1 MTHFL
6 FLLTIFILFIIEG
19 TVLQVFSPDYWG
31 MTVIMIPR
39 FVVVMLIFGALFLG
53 RFQGLFMGILF
64 GLLYDVVYGSV
75 LGVFGFSM
83 ALVGYFCGLTFRI
96 FQQNIFLILCT
107 VLIALILHEFLV
119 YGVLLLID
127 FVQMDLSYFLFQR
140 VIPTLVLNMIFAI
153 LVSYPARAILQQL
166 QLEEEKS

>member
-6 FLLTIFILFIIEG
+6 FMLTIFILFIIEG
-19 TVLQVFSPDYWG
+19 TVLQVFSPDVWG
-31 MTVIMIPR
+31 ISVLMIPR

-53 RFQGLFMGILF
+53 RFHGLFLGLFF

-75 LGVFGFSM
+75 IGIYGFSM

-96 FQQNIFLILCT
+96 FQQNIFLILLT
-107 VLIALILHEFLV
+107 VFIALTLHECLV
-119 YGVLLLID
+119 YAVLSLIK
-127 FVQMDLSYFLFQR
+127 FVHMDLHHFFFQR

-153 LVSYPARAILQQL
+153 LVSYPARIILRQL
-166 QLEEEKS
+166 QLEEEN